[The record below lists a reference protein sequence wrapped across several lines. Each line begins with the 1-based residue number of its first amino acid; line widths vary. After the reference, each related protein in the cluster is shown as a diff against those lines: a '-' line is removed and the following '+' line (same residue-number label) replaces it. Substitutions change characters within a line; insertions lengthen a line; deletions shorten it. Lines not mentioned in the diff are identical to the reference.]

1 MTERTL
7 EQRQQD
13 ARHKLETEADV
24 WLASAD
30 TDGNPALVPF
40 SLAWDGERI
49 ILTTDGKNATARNLA
64 GNPKAK
70 LFVGDSRDV
79 VLVSATA
86 QVFPQA
92 EAPAGAL
99 DLFADRTGWDARGLG
114 ESWVVMVLT
123 PDRVQ
128 VWRGPDEIKGR
139 TVMRDGKWL
148 ESA

>member
-1 MTERTL
+1 MTQRTL

-13 ARHKLETEADV
+13 ARHKLETEDDV

-30 TDGNPALVPF
+30 SDGNPALVPF

-49 ILTTDGKNATARNLA
+49 ILATDGKNTTAKNLT

-86 QVFPQA
+86 QVFAQA

-99 DLFADRTGWDARGLG
+99 DLFAERTGWDPRGSARAG
-114 ESWVVMVLT
+114 W
-123 PDRVQ
+123 
-128 VWRGPDEIKGR
+128 
-139 TVMRDGKWL
+139 
-148 ESA
+148 